1 MKNEELVIHLI
12 HEELRNLR
20 FMMSFEDI
28 GFDCSFFTINIGH
41 VILELV
47 GFEEINDELF
57 DWYYGLI
64 KKALEEI
71 TFGNLNEML
80 KKWSKKLHKE
90 LLDKKLKKNTVL
102 HNESTIE
109 QGRQTKKVSGWQ

>member
-20 FMMSFEDI
+20 LMMSLEDI

-57 DWYYGLI
+57 EWYYGLI

-71 TFGNLNEML
+71 TLGNLNETL
-80 KKWSKKLHKE
+80 SKWSTNIYNELMEKRIKE
-90 LLDKKLKKNTVL
+90 NSVL
-102 HNESTIE
+102 HNESAIE
-109 QGRQTKKVSGWQ
+109 LGRQTKKASEWK